1 MIRMNRM
8 HLINWHN
15 FADNI
20 IDFKNVTYLIGLNA
34 VGKTTIMDGI
44 RYCLT
49 TNKNFN
55 TAGNKKSGRSLQG
68 SVHQKQRAE
77 EVYLRPKHTVT
88 FIGIEFLDETIN
100 KTFVITVRV
109 ESESPFQELRH
120 VSQDWYISKLGLK
133 LEDMP
138 FFIEIGDN
146 KRPSSREEFT
156 LPNKG
161 LDKAPNQKEAQRR
174 ICRVLGI
181 GEADYITGKKFF
193 DVFHM
198 GTSLEEISDIRKFI
212 YTYILPDPE
221 IDVDILHSDMRELE
235 RLAEILEEAQN
246 KEKLLKEIVEC
257 LLKASDLDDKIN
269 VNKVLVL
276 YGKLQNEKVKYES
289 SLSEIRKAKEKSERC
304 RADLENLEGKLEE
317 AQDKLDEARDKINSD
332 KDNEALE
339 YFKNEKDKS
348 LKEYSKA
355 LHNLNEYEN
364 AIERLEKLIEKLNE
378 MKFKVGNDISNIFN
392 QAVSVG
398 ERLSSVEKFEDEL
411 RVLYEKLKDKD
422 AEIRINNREIDKN
435 IINLNNRI
443 KVLESGK
450 MCYPSGAEMVR
461 DTINTRLKELGKE
474 ESAKIFCELLYINDD
489 TWQNAV
495 ESYLN
500 TQRFNII
507 VEPKFYNVAKQVF
520 VELKSEVKNIGL
532 IDTVR
537 LDRDSKVREYSDIP
551 KLADKVESK
560 NPYAKLYVEFLLKDV
575 VCCESENDLEN
586 YKRSVTKDLLRYQG
600 YCLHRMKISEHYIGI
615 NARLQQL
622 EKSKNDLAKLFL
634 EKKSVEK
641 ELVDFK
647 YLDSMCQEFISGTA
661 AKEIKENIGAK
672 KESERL
678 YDYLE
683 KVQAQIE
690 HFEKN
695 PILKAL
701 FSKREEYAKLVKD
714 IYDEIT
720 NVKSDEKI
728 ALGIIENEK
737 IKLKAIQINIDKAA
751 EEYDNAA
758 ITHAQYINDV
768 TEKYNIVRKNRS
780 PSEIVINYSNYIQ
793 QGINE
798 LNNYINKELLPKQRD
813 YNSLYTCDYLEGL
826 DGKNDYQ
833 LAYDSLIN
841 IDLENHK
848 ENIRQAQ
855 IRCKERFRKEIL
867 FRMKDDI
874 LKAKQQ
880 FKAINKVMDKL
891 PYGEEN
897 YRFEIDGSK
906 DKELNIFYNI
916 IMDKNNEQIEK
927 DNELLYFLATQSDV
941 FENQIEEFMSR
952 IMVDVETHAQEQL
965 TGKKNGSKEIS
976 RYVDYRTYLDYDIMV
991 KNSATGFEVPLSKV
1005 SGDGS
1010 GGENQAPFYV
1020 AICASFLQ
1028 IYEQRDNC
1036 IRLVLLDE
1044 AFNKM
1049 TSDRIEP
1056 MMKMFKEL
1064 GLQLV
1069 LISTVEK
1076 CSSIYPYCNIT
1087 YSIVKSGARN
1097 AIMPF
1102 EKI

>member
-1 MIRMNRM
+1 MIRMTRM

-15 FADNI
+15 FANDI

-77 EVYLRPKHTVT
+77 DVYLRPKHTVT
-88 FIGIEFLDETIN
+88 YIGIEFFDETVN

-120 VSQDWYISKLGLK
+120 LSQDWYISKLELK

-138 FFIEIGDN
+138 FFTKVGDK

-156 LPNKG
+156 LVNKG

-181 GEADYITGKKFF
+181 GEADYALGKKFF

-198 GTSLEEISDIRKFI
+198 GTSLEEIADIRKFI

-235 RLAEILEEAQN
+235 RLAEILEETQN

-257 LLKASDLDDKIN
+257 LVKARDLDGKVK
-269 VNKVLVL
+269 VNEALVS
-276 YGKLQNEKVKYES
+276 YAKLQDVKAKYEN
-289 SLSEIRKAKEKSERC
+289 SLSDIRKAKETREKC
-304 RADLENLEGKLEE
+304 RVDLEKLEVKLKE
-317 AQDKLDEARDKINSD
+317 AQDKLDEARYKINSD

-339 YFKNEKDKS
+339 HFKDEKEKS
-348 LKEYSKA
+348 KKEYSKA
-355 LHNLNEYEN
+355 LHNLMICES
-364 AIERLEKLIEKLNE
+364 AIEKLEKLVEKLNK
-378 MKFKVGNDISNIFN
+378 MKFKVETDISNISN
-392 QAVSVG
+392 QAVSIG
-398 ERLSSVEKFEDEL
+398 EGLGSVEKFEYEL
-411 RVLYEKLKDKD
+411 RLLYEKVKD
-422 AEIRINNREIDKN
+422 ADAELRISNKAIDKS
-435 IINLNNRI
+435 IINLNNKI
-443 KVLESGK
+443 KILESGK
-450 MCYPSGAEMVR
+450 MCYPPGAEMVR
-461 DTINTRLKELGKE
+461 DTINARLKELGKK
-474 ESAKIFCELLYINDD
+474 ESAKIFSELLYMNDD
-489 TWQNAV
+489 TWQDAV

-507 VEPKFYNVAKQVF
+507 VEPKYYNVAKQVF
-520 VELKSEVKNIGL
+520 IELKSEVKNIGL
-532 IDTVR
+532 IDTIR
-537 LDRDSKVREYSDIP
+537 LERDWKNTKYNEVPR
-551 KLADKVESK
+551 LADKVESK
-560 NPYAKLYVEFLLKDV
+560 NPYAKFYAEFLLKDV
-575 VCCESENDLEN
+575 VCCESEDDLEN
-586 YKRSVTKDLLRYQG
+586 HRRSVTKDLLRYQG
-600 YCLHRMKISEHYIGI
+600 YCLQRMKISERYIGI
-615 NARLQQL
+615 DARLQQL
-622 EKSKNDLAKLFL
+622 EKSKNDLAESFL
-634 EKKSVEK
+634 EQKRVEK
-641 ELVDFK
+641 ELLEFK
-647 YLDSMCQEFISGTA
+647 KLDSMCQEFINGTA
-661 AKEIKENIGAK
+661 AKEIKENLGAK
-672 KESERL
+672 EQSERL
-678 YDYLE
+678 YDYIE
-683 KVQAQIE
+683 KMQEEIE
-690 HFEKN
+690 YFEKN

-701 FSKREEYAKLVKD
+701 FSKKEHCEKLVKD
-714 IYDEIT
+714 INNEIT
-720 NVKSDEKI
+720 DVKSDEKI
-728 ALGIIENEK
+728 ANEK
-737 IKLKAIQINIDKAA
+737 IENGEIQLNAIQVNIDRAA
-751 EEYDNAA
+751 EEYDKIV

-768 TEKYNIVRKNRS
+768 AEKYSIVRKNRS
-780 PSEIVINYSNYIQ
+780 PKEIVTNYTNYIN
-793 QGINE
+793 QGISE
-798 LNNYINKELLPKQRD
+798 LNNYINKELISKQRD
-813 YNSLYTCDYLEGL
+813 YNSLYTCDYFEGLEGE
-826 DGKNDYQ
+826 KDYQ
-833 LAYDSLIN
+833 LAYNSLIN

-927 DNELLYFLATQSDV
+927 DNDLLSLLATQSDV

-952 IMVDVETHAQEQL
+952 IMVDVEAHAQEQL

-976 RYVDYRTYLDYDIMV
+976 RYVDYRTYLEYDIMV
-991 KNSATGFEVPLSKV
+991 KNSVTGLEVQLSKV

-1102 EKI
+1102 EKV